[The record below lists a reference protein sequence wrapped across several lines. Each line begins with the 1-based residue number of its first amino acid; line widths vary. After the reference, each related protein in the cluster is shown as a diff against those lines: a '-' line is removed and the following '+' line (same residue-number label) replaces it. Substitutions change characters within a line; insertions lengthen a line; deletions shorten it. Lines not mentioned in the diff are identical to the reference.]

1 MDETGSILASCPF
14 FSFLCPF
21 ILILV
26 LQAEYMCVLVTRCST
41 FQLCA
46 LKPLFVRTIYHL
58 SGLAEEGTHLLS
70 LADVATL
77 LLFNYS
83 AACFLE
89 TTKTNKPL
97 FEEAGRR

>member
-1 MDETGSILASCPF
+1 MASC
-14 FSFLCPF
+14 LCPF
-21 ILILV
+21 TLILL
-26 LQAEYMCVLVTRCST
+26 LQAEYVCTGHTMQHP
-41 FQLCA
+41 QLCA

-89 TTKTNKPL
+89 TTKTNKPP